1 MNFANSPNSLYNEEF
16 QRVMNFNELKKK
28 QEKQSNTHIQ
38 GFEDSESD
46 DENSE
51 VGLVSFV
58 QTGFAQGLSE

>member
-1 MNFANSPNSLYNEEF
+1 
-16 QRVMNFNELKKK
+16 MNFNELKKK
-28 QEKQSNTHIQ
+28 QEEQSNTHIH